1 MDEANKRFPAGDPSL
16 QPLIR
21 SLLAELLIYTPL
33 VILYFLFILRIAE
46 RYLADLYYQAPL
58 PYAAGS
64 LLAIVGQGVLL
75 DWLTSWLLRR
85 FGLRK

>member
-1 MDEANKRFPAGDPSL
+1 MDGANKRVPEADPSL

-33 VILYFLFILRIAE
+33 VILYFLLILRVAE
-46 RYLADLYYQAPL
+46 NYLARLYLQAPL
-58 PYAAGS
+58 PYAVAAIV
-64 LLAIVGQGVLL
+64 AIVGQGVLL
-75 DWLTSWLLRR
+75 EWLTSWLLRQ